1 MKTTTIKNTDL
12 HVSMFC
18 LGGQSF
24 GSRDDRTV
32 SYAMLD
38 QFVDGGGN
46 FLDTANNYA
55 IWNGSGRRRNMPG
68 MVGRPRHRVR

>member
-12 HVSMFC
+12 FVSMFC

-24 GSRDDRTV
+24 GSRDDKTV

-38 QFVDGGGN
+38 QFV
-46 FLDTANNYA
+46 
-55 IWNGSGRRRNMPG
+55 
-68 MVGRPRHRVR
+68 